1 MENSRGE
8 RPQTVGRLGPGGS
21 EIGEVLVSE
30 GRISRQ
36 QLDEALVVQR
46 KDSRGLGRI
55 LLDLGYVDEADL
67 ARALATRFRLR
78 YVEFAH
84 TDVDR
89 EAVDLVDR
97 KVLKRH
103 GVIPLR
109 LENGRLVVAMSDPTD
124 LYAIEDLTMLA
135 GYPVIP
141 AVATSHDIERAF
153 DKVFAV
159 GRVAQLIEDVAP
171 ETPAEVRADVDLG
184 SETGPDEKPIIRL
197 VTAILQQAVSEG
209 ASDIHVE
216 PRLRELAVRFR
227 VDGVLREV
235 TSLPTKLQGGVVARL
250 KVLANLDIAERR
262 LPQDGRF
269 AADLGDRHVD
279 LRVATLPTVHGE
291 KAVLR
296 LLDTA
301 SVQLD
306 LATLGFESRDL
317 ERYQKVF
324 RRPYGTILVT
334 GPTGSGKS
342 TTLYATLAQLNSPER
357 NVITVEDPVEYRLE
371 GINQIQVNPKA
382 GLTFASGLRSILRGD
397 PDVVMIG
404 EIRDRET
411 AMISVQAAL
420 TGHLVLATLHT
431 NNAPAALSRLAD
443 MGVEPFLTSSAVD
456 CVIAQRLARRLCER
470 CKRPSELDPAML
482 SGLGFPFELVSEA
495 EWRFHAAV
503 GCERCGGC
511 GYRGRVGVYELMVI
525 TDEMREMILRRTS
538 AAEIGRAARRAGM
551 VPLREDGLA
560 KAAQGI
566 TTIEE
571 ILRTVV

>member
-1 MENSRGE
+1 MRSPR
-8 RPQTVGRLGPGGS
+8 VGRPGPGGGELG
-21 EIGEVLVSE
+21 EILVSE

-36 QLDEALVVQR
+36 QLDEALLIQR
-46 KDSRGLGRI
+46 EDSRGLARI
-55 LLDLGYVDEADL
+55 LLDLGYVAEADL
-67 ARALATRFRLR
+67 ARALARRFGLR
-78 YVEFAH
+78 YVELTHA
-84 TDVDR
+84 DVAR

-97 KVLKRH
+97 KVLRRH
-103 GVIPLR
+103 GVMPLR

-124 LYAIEDLTMLA
+124 LYAIEDLTMLS
-135 GYPVIP
+135 GYPVTP
-141 AVATSHDIERAF
+141 AVAARGDIERAF
-153 DKVFAV
+153 ERVFAV
-159 GRVAQLIEDVAP
+159 GQVARLLEEVAAEP
-171 ETPAEVRADVDLG
+171 PAEARAEVDLG

-197 VTAILQQAVSEG
+197 VSAILQQAVSEG

-216 PRLRELAVRFR
+216 PRDRKLAVRFR

-235 TSLPTKLQGGVVARL
+235 TSVPPKLQSGVVARL

-269 AADLGDRHVD
+269 AAGLGDRQVD

-301 SVQLD
+301 SVQLN
-306 LATLGFESRDL
+306 LTTLGFERRDL
-317 ERYQKVF
+317 ERYQDVF

-342 TTLYATLAQLNSPER
+342 TTLYATLKELNSPER
-357 NVITVEDPVEYRLE
+357 NIITVEDPVEYRLE
-371 GINQIQVNPKA
+371 GINQIQVNPRA

-404 EIRDRET
+404 EIRDQET
-411 AMISVQAAL
+411 ARIGVQAAL

-431 NNAPAALSRLAD
+431 NNAPAALNRLAD

-470 CKRPSELDPAML
+470 CRRPVEVDREML
-482 SGLGFPFELVSEA
+482 SGLDFPFELVPGPER
-495 EWRFHAAV
+495 RFHASV
-503 GCERCGGC
+503 GCDRCGGS
-511 GYRGRVGVYELMVI
+511 GYRGRVGLYELMVI
-525 TDEMREMILRRTS
+525 TDEMR
-538 AAEIGRAARRAGM
+538 
-551 VPLREDGLA
+551 D
-560 KAAQGI
+560 
-566 TTIEE
+566 
-571 ILRTVV
+571 